1 MKKET
6 AFLSAVLVGALVAIA
21 CQSRPHSMATAP
33 SATVAAQDGGA
44 SATVFSTPSSSPI
57 GPKPGGTV
65 GPSPRGTV
73 GPSPGPG
80 ASPASSPMGP
90 SPGFPGT
97 STPTPTPGA
106 TPTPGTT
113 PPPGT
118 TPTPGVCGAPGV
130 HTYQV
135 NVPFPTSGGGNG
147 PSIVVS
153 DLTGCHITAVETSF
167 TATAADLAV
176 ATADKNNF
184 SVGLFISGVII
195 DNFLIRGVKAP
206 LTGTT
211 MGTTCGDLLFKD
223 GGLSFDTATPPYAG
237 VFRPRGGGSFA
248 SPTLSFSDFI
258 GLSANGTWELPFY
271 GVNAPMSVDCW
282 VLQLT
287 VS

>member
-153 DLTGCHITAVETSF
+153 DLPGCKVTAVETSF
-167 TATAADLAV
+167 TASAPDMAASTGDR
-176 ATADKNNF
+176 NF
-184 SVGLFISGVII
+184 AVGLFISGV
-195 DNFLIRGVKAP
+195 LITNDLIKGLPSP

-211 MGTTCGDLLFKD
+211 MGTTCFDLVFKD
-223 GGLSFDTATPPYAG
+223 GGASFTTATPPYSG
-237 VFRPRGGGSFA
+237 TFKPYGSQLTPTGSFI
-248 SPTLSFSDFI
+248 DFI

-271 GVNAPMSVDCW
+271 NLSAPVSVDCW
-282 VLQLT
+282 VLKLT